1 MYMIMKIWRIM
12 KLNENEIVNNMIKY
26 IKNLERN
33 YNTENYVGESRI
45 DKTNIVNNIL
55 NALDHEVKNED

>member
-1 MYMIMKIWRIM
+1 M